1 MFTLRKN
8 CFHRILET
16 AVDKSYPLVSLASL
30 QERCFLNK
38 ASLFESSRPMIWAW
52 LFPKWLRICL
62 IGKSIYCLNYP
73 NNKSPHLIILCNQ
86 GWRNQCCRR
95 YYWLF
100 WSRSV
105 RLPLACSLFEPCHTH
120 WSQLFCTQNSL
131 KIKSRDWIK
140 RLYLSSVSRVIELSL
155 LIQRAA
161 RRPLKSPRM
170 IICIWYFAVK
180 PIKSNIVHS
189 TRPDMTSCKDMCDF
203 KFIYMHTV
211 EQFLELF
218 Q

>member
-1 MFTLRKN
+1 MQCQVLAWQPATNVYASEKN

-16 AVDKSYPLVSLASL
+16 AVDKSYLLVSLASL

-105 RLPLACSLFEPCHTH
+105 RLPLACSLFEPLPHTLVSIVLH
-120 WSQLFCTQNSL
+120 SELSED
-131 KIKSRDWIK
+131 KKSR
-140 RLYLSSVSRVIELSL
+140 L
-155 LIQRAA
+155 
-161 RRPLKSPRM
+161 
-170 IICIWYFAVK
+170 
-180 PIKSNIVHS
+180 N
-189 TRPDMTSCKDMCDF
+189 
-203 KFIYMHTV
+203 
-211 EQFLELF
+211 
-218 Q
+218 